1 MDDKKSSDCSAEG
14 THLLGLLSL
23 YRIDRAFFQIS
34 EKGVDLLK
42 DCTKDFHESLR
53 GCSKIFLALALI
65 LRSSKKFSNE

>member
-34 EKGVDLLK
+34 EKRVEMLK

-53 GCSKIFLALALI
+53 ACLKMFLASALV